1 MRYLIIEHFK
11 KDKILELYQRFDKK
25 GRMLPKGVTYINS
38 WIDENIETCYQIMES
53 ESLEKL
59 QDWIANWN
67 DLADFEIIP
76 VLTSAEAKTKILNK
90 DSNTK

>member
-1 MRYLIIEHFK
+1 MQYLIIEHFK
-11 KDKILELYQRFDKK
+11 KDKVLELYQRFDKK

-38 WIDENIETCYQIMES
+38 WIDESVETCYQIMES

-59 QDWIANWN
+59 QEWIANWN

-76 VLTSAEAKTKILNK
+76 VLTSTEAKDKVFSISKTKE
-90 DSNTK
+90 

>member
-1 MRYLIIEHFK
+1 MQYLIIEHFK
-11 KDKILELYQRFDKK
+11 KDKVLELYERFDKK
-25 GRMLPKGVTYINS
+25 GRMLPKGVIYINS

-59 QDWIANWN
+59 QEWIANWN

-76 VLTSAEAKTKILNK
+76 VLTSVEAKIKVFSTSKTKE
-90 DSNTK
+90 

>member
-1 MRYLIIEHFK
+1 MQYLIIEHFK
-11 KDKILELYQRFDKK
+11 KDKVLELYQWFDKK

-38 WIDENIETCYQIMES
+38 WIDESVETCYQVMES

-59 QDWIANWN
+59 QEWIANWN

-76 VLTSAEAKTKILNK
+76 VLTSIEAKNKIFENR
-90 DSNTK
+90 SY